1 MDPGDLFYQ
10 VALPDNAGFDI
21 RAGRGTCGFQCLAVD
36 PAGEAQPF
44 KDLGRFFQRY
54 FLTQD
59 VGDIFRRDAV
69 DGIGIWLSV
78 FVKHAPHHLAAAPFP
93 HALQA
98 EAQRGFCQRRM
109 HLAAE
114 AVRCLAAEAG
124 FGEGFAQVDEVPVRR
139 FNQQIARPGMHSG
152 FAAAHHAC
160 DGKRSGGIGHE
171 FDLGVKFRLRAVQQ
185 DDFLAFGGSA
195 GDDGR
200 FAARPL
206 AQKVI
211 IKSVQR
217 LTGLEHGVVRRVHQG
232 IDRAH
237 ASHREPPPHPV
248 WAPAGLGSFHH
259 SQHEARVQL
268 RVADFQPDLFRD
280 GSAFFQGDAL
290 RQAQRSA
297 RHR

>member
-1 MDPGDLFYQ
+1 
-10 VALPDNAGFDI
+10 LPDNPSFDV
-21 RAGRGTCGFQCLAVD
+21 RACCRALCYQFPAFH
-36 PAGEAQPF
+36 PAGESQPF
-44 KDLGRFFQRY
+44 KDPGGFFQRDLLPKH
-54 FLTQD
+54 FCN
-59 VGDIFRRDAV
+59 IFSRYAV
-69 DGIGIWLSV
+69 DCIHIRLPV
-78 FVKHAPHHLAAAPFP
+78 LVQHARHHCSAAPLLHP
-93 HALQA
+93 LQA
-98 EAQRGFCQRRM
+98 QAERRLCQRRM
-109 HLAAE
+109 HIAAE
-114 AVRCLAAEAG
+114 AVGSFAADAGLAQSL
-124 FGEGFAQVDEVPVRR
+124 AQVDEVPVRR
-139 FNQQIARPGMHSG
+139 LNQQIARPGMHSG

-232 IDRAH
+232 IYRAH